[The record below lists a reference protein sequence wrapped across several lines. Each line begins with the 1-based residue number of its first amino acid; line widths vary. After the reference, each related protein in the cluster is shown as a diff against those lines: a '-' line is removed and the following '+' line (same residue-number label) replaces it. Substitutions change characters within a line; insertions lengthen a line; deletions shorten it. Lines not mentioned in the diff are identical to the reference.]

1 VQDVGYPVCTL
12 GEAKNRSDLVIF
24 WGCNPMHAHPR
35 HMGRYSVFARG
46 FFRERGRKD
55 RTVVVVDPRKTDTAK
70 LADLHLQVE
79 PNKDYELI
87 SAMRAVLKGHELNV
101 DRVAGIPVDTI
112 YAVVEACKKAQFG
125 QLYFGMGVTMSKGKH
140 RIIDNAICLIQ
151 ELNAYTK
158 FGLMPM
164 RGHYNVNGFNQVM
177 SWLTGYPYAVDFSR
191 GYPRYNPGETSTI
204 DLLLRGEVDVMMNI
218 ASDPGAHFPQK
229 AVEHIARIPL
239 ISIEPHQTPTT
250 ELSNIVI
257 PTAFTGVEVG
267 GVAYRMD
274 GVPLELKKVV
284 EPPEGVLTDEEVF
297 KIMGKKIE
305 EML

>member
-1 VQDVGYPVCTL
+1 MQDVGYPVCTL
-12 GEAKNRSDLVIF
+12 GEVKNRADLVIF

-46 FFRERGRKD
+46 FFRERGRRD
-55 RTVVVVDPRKTDTAK
+55 RTIVVVDPRKTHTAK

-87 SAMRAVLKGHELNV
+87 SAMRAVVKGHELNV
-101 DRVAGIPVDTI
+101 DKVAGIPVDII
-112 YAVVEACKKAQFG
+112 YETVEACKKAQFG
-125 QLYFGMGVTMSKGKH
+125 QLFFGMGVTMSRGKH
-140 RIIDNAICLIQ
+140 RIIDNAICLVID
-151 ELNAYTK
+151 LNAYTK

-191 GYPRYNPGETSTI
+191 GYPRYNPGETSTV
-204 DLLLRGEVDVMMNI
+204 DLLVRGEVDVMMNI

-229 AVEHIARIPL
+229 AVEHMAKIPL
-239 ISIEPHQTPTT
+239 ICIEPHQTPTT
-250 ELSNIVI
+250 ELSNIII
-257 PTAFTGVEVG
+257 PTAFTGVEIG

-274 GVPLELKKVV
+274 GVPLELKKVID
-284 EPPEGVLTDEEVF
+284 PPEGVLTDEEVF
-297 KIMGKKIE
+297 KIMSKKIN